1 MLKTF
6 CLTAPY
12 PRFWSYAGCYRCCFS
27 WYDYEPERRAQG
39 SLHACWGLILGV
51 LDNDMTQL
59 RVDSYVREI
68 FVGLIVLAV
77 VAVVFL
83 SKRRNAK

>member
-1 MLKTF
+1 MLDALAAVFLGMTMS
-6 CLTAPY
+6 
-12 PRFWSYAGCYRCCFS
+12 RRG
-27 WYDYEPERRAQG
+27 EPKVVYTLVG
-39 SLHACWGLILGV
+39 GLILGV